1 MQGTCRPLKANLRI
15 WFASGGCNAVTGSVL
30 AVLVEACVRNTAWG
44 ELSNVLFGL
53 KCLRSYIYTLTE
65 KSMALFSL

>member
-1 MQGTCRPLKANLRI
+1 M
-15 WFASGGCNAVTGSVL
+15 TGSVL